1 VGSATWRSGQST
13 TGTTPGRPFRNAG
26 GGYRAGMS
34 SQQPTGDHDPATEP
48 TTDDATAQG
57 AEASGTPVDPAMA
70 TSSPDPEQT
79 GRGQRAD

>member
-1 VGSATWRSGQST
+1 
-13 TGTTPGRPFRNAG
+13 
-26 GGYRAGMS
+26 MS
-34 SQQPTGDHDPATEP
+34 SQQRPSGDHDPATEP

-57 AEASGTPVDPAMA
+57 AQASGTPVDPAMA